1 MADTSTPQRFHP
13 RFIMRLNL
21 SIPWVLATAVIGFVG
36 CTAPSALRSSKPV
49 TRDAIVDNAAPK
61 KSDVAK
67 PTAQLAPVH
76 RNVQQDVTQV
86 AQVAHFA
93 HLEDASTD
101 TATCP
106 TDGACAEP
114 MPACAGAGT
123 CSGCQSCNAQPYGY
137 APYPE
142 GYFNPTLIEPNE
154 FICDGGDN
162 TPHARARVG
171 DQIIG
176 VDLEDTVVRYTTD
189 ANDVHVQASN
199 KVCVYAPRFASVR
212 KVTGAESG
220 ELAIGPV
227 GILRPE
233 GPVRAQLNQPGL
245 AVTGRNELKRGSVVR
260 GPDAMR
266 ARDRSVPVERVLQPE
281 LAEDVLPVL
290 ANLSLINRG
299 ILRDTDK
306 PWLSM
311 AAISAIT
318 WSVDTEV
325 GVTVNSLAPVT
336 LTRDL
341 RAEELVVYDFPDAG
355 RLRICKLADKS
366 DALPGELVTFIIR
379 VDNVGDS
386 SVHDIVITDSLVTR
400 LEYVAD
406 SQKCTTDAQ
415 FATDANDG
423 QSLRLT
429 WKLEKELK
437 VGEGATIEFKCK
449 VR

>member
-1 MADTSTPQRFHP
+1 ME
-13 RFIMRLNL
+13 
-21 SIPWVLATAVIGFVG
+21 
-36 CTAPSALRSSKPV
+36 SAACPG
-49 TRDAIVDNAAPK
+49 TCPA
-61 KSDVAK
+61 
-67 PTAQLAPVH
+67 
-76 RNVQQDVTQV
+76 
-86 AQVAHFA
+86 
-93 HLEDASTD
+93 DASAD
-101 TATCP
+101 
-106 TDGACAEP
+106 
-114 MPACAGAGT
+114 MPCISNGLPNDAPGDYNGSCFGAG
-123 CSGCQSCNAQPYGY
+123 SGGCQSCNAQPYGY
-137 APYPE
+137 APYPD

-171 DQIIG
+171 DQIVG
-176 VDLEDTVVRYTTD
+176 VEMEDTVVRYSTD
-189 ANDVHVQASN
+189 AGDVHVQPSN

-212 KVTGAESG
+212 KVTAAESG
-220 ELAIGPV
+220 ELAVGPV

-233 GPVRAQLNQPGL
+233 GPDRAQVNQPGL
-245 AVTGRNELKRGSVVR
+245 AVTGRSELRRGSAVR

-281 LAEDVLPVL
+281 LAEDVLTVL
-290 ANLSLINRG
+290 SNLSLVNYG

-341 RAEELVVYDFPDAG
+341 RAEELVVYDFPNAG
-355 RLRICKLADKS
+355 RLRIGKLADKS
-366 DALPGELVTFIIR
+366 DALPGDTVTFIIR

-386 SVHDIVITDSLVTR
+386 TVHDIIITDSLVTR
-400 LEYVAD
+400 LEYTVD
-406 SQKCTTDAQ
+406 SQKCTTDAK
-415 FATDANDG
+415 FTTEENDG

-429 WKLEKELK
+429 WKLAKELK